1 MALLNFRPT
10 NFAVVSN
17 EKDSLTKKND
27 MPNRPPKNDDLV
39 QVKIF
44 TYNLQVENTLATW
57 VRNGLLSIR
66 IAFLF
71 HMNENN
77 SPWIGKFVFFVGPTV
92 ILWAVYM
99 YVLNT
104 RTVARLTNPVGKSK
118 TISTYRAAN
127 IWPILAALFSAALY
141 ASAFELL

>member
-1 MALLNFRPT
+1 MTLLNFRPLNST
-10 NFAVVSN
+10 VVSTVVSN
-17 EKDSLTKKND
+17 EKESLTK
-27 MPNRPPKNDDLV
+27 RSQKNDDLT

-71 HMNENN
+71 HTNENN

-104 RTVARLTNPVGKSK
+104 RTVARLTTTQ
-118 TISTYRAAN
+118 TISTYRAEN
-127 IWPILAALFSAALY
+127 IWPILASLFSAALY